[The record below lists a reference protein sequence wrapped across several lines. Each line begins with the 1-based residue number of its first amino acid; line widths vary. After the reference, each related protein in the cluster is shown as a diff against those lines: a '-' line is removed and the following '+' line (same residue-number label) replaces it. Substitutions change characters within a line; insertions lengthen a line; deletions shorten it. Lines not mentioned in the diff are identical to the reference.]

1 MRITG
6 LDPSRSY
13 ELLLWDKPEVPSP
26 AMQRFDSDLMSE
38 TMVTVSGEFLEQ
50 VGIVL
55 PVGFPD
61 SAVIL
66 EGNPND

>member
-1 MRITG
+1 
-6 LDPSRSY
+6 
-13 ELLLWDKPEVPSP
+13 
-26 AMQRFDSDLMSE
+26 MQRFDSDLMSE
-38 TMVTVSGEFLEQ
+38 TMVTVSGEFLKQ